1 MSTDPLVKALQ
12 RGDLGAIESLY
23 DAHADD
29 VLRWVVRL
37 GGPHLSAEDVAHE
50 VFVQAIRSACRFRGE
65 SSVRT
70 WLFGITRGTVA
81 NARRRSAL
89 RRFVGLDRV
98 PEPHGTDRPADHLA
112 IAAQERRLL
121 QSCLDELT
129 TRQRVR
135 CRRRRRS
142 DRTTDADRSASGSEA
157 DRRWQRPHTRR
168 DSRGGLRLAVGAPEP
183 RGRVHELRHGSR
195 AR

>member
-129 TRQRVR
+129 TRQREVLVLVDLEELSTQAAAEMLKIPAGTVYSR
-135 CRRRRRS
+135 LHGARKALRRALDARGWSPAGSAENVVLLRR
-142 DRTTDADRSASGSEA
+142 
-157 DRRWQRPHTRR
+157 
-168 DSRGGLRLAVGAPEP
+168 P
-183 RGRVHELRHGSR
+183 R
-195 AR
+195 